1 MVTMSKLVL
10 CACKKGGKVSRQ
22 KLSDWQEEL
31 DKQRVGY
38 TLIED
43 LCGLAA
49 KGEIKLEDISDGDE
63 TIFIGCQTKAMSN
76 LLVRAG
82 IYVADKK
89 FDFKNAKET
98 SNEFITNNSFTKGK
112 SKTITYDGEWKP
124 WYPVLDYDLCTSCQ
138 KCMNFCLFGV
148 YTLSDEGKV
157 IVENPENC
165 KDLCPACARTCP
177 SGAIVFPKH
186 HQSPI
191 DGGEGEL
198 EEGNDGLLSQIQK
211 SNDVYQLLANRRK
224 ASGISLFNAGQ
235 LKIAEQER
243 DKCKD
248 EDEKE

>member
-1 MVTMSKLVL
+1 MSKLVL
-10 CACKKGGKVSRQ
+10 CACKKGNKVSKQ

-31 DKQRVGY
+31 DKQNVAY

-49 KGEIKLEDISDGDE
+49 KGKIELSNVSDGDE
-63 TIFIGCQTKAMSN
+63 TVFIGCQPKAMIN
-76 LLVRAG
+76 LLKNAG
-82 IYVADKK
+82 IQVDENN
-89 FDFKNAKET
+89 FDFKNAKEIP
-98 SNEFITNNSFTKGK
+98 SHFIKENDFSKGQ
-112 SKTITYDGEWKP
+112 SKQITYDKDWKP
-124 WYPVLDYDLCTSCQ
+124 WYPVLDYSLCTSCQ

-177 SGAIVFPKH
+177 QGAIVFPKH
-186 HQSPI
+186 HDSPI
-191 DGGEGEL
+191 DGGEGEFKDDA
-198 EEGNDGLLSQIQK
+198 GSLLTQIQK

-224 ASGISLFNAGQ
+224 ASGVSLFKADQ

-243 DKCKD
+243 DKCKNKD
-248 EDEKE
+248 V

>member
-1 MVTMSKLVL
+1 MSKLVL
-10 CACKKGGKVSRQ
+10 CACKRGKKVNHQ
-22 KLSDWQEEL
+22 KLSDWKEEL
-31 DKQRVGY
+31 DKQQVAY

-49 KGEIKLEDISDGDE
+49 KGEIKLEDVSDGEE
-63 TIFIGCQTKAMSN
+63 TVFIGCQPKAMSN
-76 LLVRAG
+76 LLERAG
-82 IYVADKK
+82 ISVAEGK
-89 FDFKNAKET
+89 FEFKNAMET
-98 SNEFITNNSFTKGK
+98 QNEFIINNDFTKGV
-112 SKTITYDGEWKP
+112 SKTITYDEDWKP
-124 WYPVLDYDLCTSCQ
+124 WYPVLDYNLCTSCQ
-138 KCMNFCLFGV
+138 KCLNFCLFGV

-177 SGAIVFPKH
+177 TGAIVFPKH

-191 DGGEGEL
+191 DGGDGEL
-198 EEGNDGLLSQIQK
+198 KEGNDGLLSQIQK

-224 ASGISLFNAGQ
+224 ASGINLFNVNQ

-248 EDEKE
+248 GDKKE